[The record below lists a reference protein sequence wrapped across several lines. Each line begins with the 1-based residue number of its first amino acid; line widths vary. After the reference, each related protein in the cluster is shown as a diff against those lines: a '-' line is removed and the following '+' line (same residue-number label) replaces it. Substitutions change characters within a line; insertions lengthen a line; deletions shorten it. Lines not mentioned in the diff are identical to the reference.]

1 MNLEIKDYERKLVL
15 KQKLN
20 EIINTINIANYN
32 IQSEELTLQEI
43 APLTSSTNLYLA
55 VGKFYLHTPKKE
67 LRTELETRIQHSKTL
82 VNNLEKDKS
91 SVEKI
96 VEKLLKEILKC
107 PHLNLEI
114 RTLTRSH
121 SLIFATNKMNIDDNS
136 YSLQRIPYKT
146 LLEIYHGSKCDICSN
161 PLTEKTHLHHLI
173 QSSSLKCN
181 AMSSLAE
188 KLYQGNKEK
197 DSKSDD
203 NYQKRMTKLR
213 NEIENSRYKRMV
225 KNILP
230 PETHKDIN
238 PNIVGTFA
246 FAFLAFRYL
255 SDGKCLVCQLLSG
268 LISAIIIASTEFY
281 ILLKMDYI

>member
-1 MNLEIKDYERKLVL
+1 ML
-15 KQKLN
+15 LN
-20 EIINTINIANYN
+20 FEVTPFMFNYF
-32 IQSEELTLQEI
+32 E
-43 APLTSSTNLYLA
+43 
-55 VGKFYLHTPKKE
+55 
-67 LRTELETRIQHSKTL
+67 
-82 VNNLEKDKS
+82 
-91 SVEKI
+91 
-96 VEKLLKEILKC
+96 EILKC